1 MTVAA
6 LGQNLKT
13 LQVLVNFENRGTR
26 VHLCL
31 LVNGFTDKQ
40 WHFNGSNTDGS
51 FELATS

>member
-1 MTVAA
+1 MTMAA

-13 LQVLVNFENRGTR
+13 LQVLVNFENRDTR

-31 LVNGFTDKQ
+31 LVIGFTDI
-40 WHFNGSNTDGS
+40 DGS